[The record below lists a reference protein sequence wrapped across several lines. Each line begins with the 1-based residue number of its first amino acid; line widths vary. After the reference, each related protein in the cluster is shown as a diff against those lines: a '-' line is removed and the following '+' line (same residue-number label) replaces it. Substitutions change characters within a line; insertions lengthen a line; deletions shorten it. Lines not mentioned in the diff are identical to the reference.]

1 MFYLTKLIMK
11 PGQIVR
17 CSGAVKVAQRAS
29 KAVEKGA
36 FRPHG
41 RPARAPE
48 APAAGSRRQKRP
60 FSARQEPTAAHRL
73 EGGSSRPLFERRWA
87 VLGSERESVLVVP
100 SLLQPWAVGTSLG
113 SVCRGFQVVEEV
125 VPLDGVRS
133 ISCRVHGLEVFGHRL

>member
-1 MFYLTKLIMK
+1 MRQK
-11 PGQIVR
+11 PLKRGLSGPTGGQH
-17 CSGAVKVAQRAS
+17 GAS
-29 KAVEKGA
+29 
-36 FRPHG
+36 
-41 RPARAPE
+41 E

-113 SVCRGFQVVEEV
+113 SVCRGFQAVEEV